1 MLSVHCRSILRPAD
15 QIFASDAN
23 TAGLFHDGA
32 NGARM
37 LPEWIGTTDVT

>member
-1 MLSVHCRSILRPAD
+1 MLSVHCRSILRPAG
-15 QIFASDAN
+15 QIFASNAN
-23 TAGLFHDGA
+23 TAGLFYEGA